1 MFEELVMW
9 SDATESIIHGID
21 LKQQDRVY
29 NSFSMCATKTLGV
42 PDVELDFNSARRCFI
57 CSMVKGLVIASL
69 AVGIIAR
76 PSLSPFFC
84 FQLAFFPWIFQ

>member
-1 MFEELVMW
+1 MFKELVMW

-42 PDVELDFNSARRCFI
+42 PDVELDFSSARGCSI
-57 CSMVKGLVIASL
+57 CLVVKGLVSASL
-69 AVGIIAR
+69 AIGIIAR
-76 PSLSPFFC
+76 PGLPPVFLSNS
-84 FQLAFFPWIFQ
+84 